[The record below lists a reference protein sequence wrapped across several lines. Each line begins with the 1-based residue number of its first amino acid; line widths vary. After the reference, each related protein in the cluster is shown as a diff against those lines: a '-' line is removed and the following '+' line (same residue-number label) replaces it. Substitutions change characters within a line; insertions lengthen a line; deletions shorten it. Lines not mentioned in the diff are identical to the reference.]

1 MSTMIL
7 SHIIIGASPL
17 IHPGIGAIHV
27 HGTPGT
33 GIGPGTGAGIGV
45 GDPPGHGAG
54 GLHGRGLPDGDPA
67 VAGDRPGH
75 GVGLRLFVQTDRS
88 VTYAPVTARDLPEI
102 IVPVQAMPIVPV
114 VVHPMA

>member
-7 SHIIIGASPL
+7 SHIIIGASPI

-33 GIGPGTGAGIGV
+33 GIGLGTGAGTGV
-45 GDPPGHGAG
+45 GDPLGHG
-54 GLHGRGLPDGDPA
+54 DGDPA
-67 VAGDRPGH
+67 
-75 GVGLRLFVQTDRS
+75 GVGDPLGTGAGLHLFVQTDRS
-88 VTYAPVTARDLPEI
+88 ATYAPVTARDLPEI
-102 IVPVQAMPIVPV
+102 IVPVQAMPIVPE

>member
-7 SHIIIGASPL
+7 SHIIIGASPI

-27 HGTPGT
+27 HGTLGT
-33 GIGPGTGAGIGV
+33 GIGAGTGV
-45 GDPPGHGAG
+45 GDPLGHGAG

-67 VAGDRPGH
+67 GAGDRPGH

-102 IVPVQAMPIVPV
+102 IAPVQAMPIVPE

>member
-7 SHIIIGASPL
+7 SHIIIGASPI

-33 GIGPGTGAGIGV
+33 GIGLGTGAGTGV
-45 GDPPGHGAG
+45 GDPAGHGDG
-54 GLHGRGLPDGDPA
+54 DPHGRGLPDGDPA
-67 VAGDRPGH
+67 
-75 GVGLRLFVQTDRS
+75 GVGDPLGTGAGLHLFVQTDRS
-88 VTYAPVTARDLPEI
+88 ATYAPVTARDLPEI
-102 IVPVQAMPIVPV
+102 IVPVQAMPIVPE

>member
-7 SHIIIGASPL
+7 SHIIIGASPI
-17 IHPGIGAIHV
+17 IHPGIGAIPV

-33 GIGPGTGAGIGV
+33 GIGPGTGV
-45 GDPPGHGAG
+45 GDPLGHGAG

-67 VAGDRPGH
+67 GAGDRPGH

-102 IVPVQAMPIVPV
+102 IAPVQAMPIVPEI
-114 VVHPMA
+114 VHPMA